1 MSQRANGEGSIY
13 RRADGRWTAACYVLR
28 PDGRRVRR
36 AVYGKTRKDVADQL
50 VVLITKT
57 KAGLPLAVE
66 SWTLERF
73 AEHWLKDV
81 VGPRLRPST
90 LSSYRETLRLHIL
103 PPLGRM
109 NLRSLTPTHV
119 RTLLANK
126 AADGLGRR
134 SVQIIH
140 STLRTMLSDAMREE
154 LIERNVATV
163 VRPPSAQQ
171 VEVQPWSTVEASR
184 FLAASA
190 DHRLH
195 ALFAVGVALGLRKG
209 ELLALRWDDVDLE
222 GGVVHVRQNVQRL
235 PEIGLVFGPPKS
247 NKSRRTIP
255 LPAASAKVLRTH
267 RANQAAEALALGP
280 AWGESGLVFTS
291 AVGTVI
297 EPRNLNRFFD
307 ELIAKAGVR
316 RIRFHDLR
324 HTCASLL
331 LAQHVPARIVM
342 EILGHSQLAMTTDL
356 YSHVMPTALREAADA
371 MDRVFIQ
378 PN

>member
-1 MSQRANGEGSIY
+1 
-13 RRADGRWTAACYVLR
+13 
-28 PDGRRVRR
+28 
-36 AVYGKTRKDVADQL
+36 VYGKTRKDVADQL
-50 VVLITKT
+50 AVLIAKT

-73 AEHWLKDV
+73 AEHWLTHV

-90 LSSYRETLRLHIL
+90 LSSYRETLRLHVL
-103 PPLGRM
+103 PTLGRM

-126 AADGLGRR
+126 AADGLGAR

-140 STLRTMLSDAMREE
+140 STLRTMLSEAMREE
-154 LIERNVATV
+154 LIERNVVTV
-163 VRPPSAQQ
+163 VRPPSVER
-171 VEVQPWSTVEASR
+171 VEVQPWSTEEASG

-222 GGVVHVRQNVQRL
+222 GGVLNVRQNVQRL
-235 PEIGLVFGPPKS
+235 PEMGLVFGPPKS
-247 NKSRRTIP
+247 NKSRRTVP

-280 AWGESGLVFTS
+280 G
-291 AVGTVI
+291 
-297 EPRNLNRFFD
+297 
-307 ELIAKAGVR
+307 
-316 RIRFHDLR
+316 
-324 HTCASLL
+324 
-331 LAQHVPARIVM
+331 
-342 EILGHSQLAMTTDL
+342 
-356 YSHVMPTALREAADA
+356 
-371 MDRVFIQ
+371 
-378 PN
+378 

>member
-1 MSQRANGEGSIY
+1 MNQRANGEGSIY

-28 PDGRRVRR
+28 PDGSRVRR
-36 AVYGKTRKDVADQL
+36 AVYGKTRKDVADRL
-50 VVLITKT
+50 AVLITKT

-66 SWTLERF
+66 SWTVERF
-73 AEHWLKDV
+73 AEHWLTHV
-81 VGPRLRPST
+81 IGPRLRPST

-103 PPLGRM
+103 PTLGRM

-134 SVQIIH
+134 SAQIIH
-140 STLRTMLSDAMREE
+140 STLRTMLSEAMREE

-163 VRPPSAQQ
+163 VRPPSIEQ
-171 VEVQPWSTVEASR
+171 VEVQPWSTAEASR
-184 FLAASA
+184 FLATSA

-209 ELLALRWDDVDLE
+209 ELLALRWDDVDLH

-235 PEIGLVFGPPKS
+235 PEVGLVFGPPKS

-267 RANQAAEALALGP
+267 RANQAAESLAVGP
-280 AWGESGLVFTS
+280 GWVESGLVFTS

-331 LAQHVPARIVM
+331 LAQNVPARIVM

-356 YSHVMPTALREAADA
+356 YSHVMPTALRAAADA
-371 MDRVFIQ
+371 MDRALAR

>member
-1 MSQRANGEGSIY
+1 MSCDPTE
-13 RRADGRWTAACYVLR
+13 
-28 PDGRRVRR
+28 RVCAGLHMAR
-36 AVYGKTRKDVADQL
+36 TRKDVADQL
-50 VVLITKT
+50 AVLIAKT

-73 AEHWLKDV
+73 AEHWLKHV

-90 LSSYRETLRLHIL
+90 LSSYRETLRLHVL
-103 PPLGRM
+103 PTLGRT

-126 AADGLGRR
+126 AADGLGAR

-140 STLRTMLSDAMREE
+140 STLRSMLSEAMREE
-154 LIERNVATV
+154 LIERNVVTV
-163 VRPPSAQQ
+163 VRPPSVER
-171 VEVQPWSTVEASR
+171 VEVQPWSTEEASR

-222 GGVVHVRQNVQRL
+222 GGVLNVRQNVQRL
-235 PEIGLVFGPPKS
+235 PEMGLVFGPPKS

-267 RANQAAEALALGP
+267 RANQAARDGPCVRTGLGRLRPALYLDRRHGDRTAK
-280 AWGESGLVFTS
+280 F
-291 AVGTVI
+291 
-297 EPRNLNRFFD
+297 EPL
-307 ELIAKAGVR
+307 
-316 RIRFHDLR
+316 LR
-324 HTCASLL
+324 
-331 LAQHVPARIVM
+331 
-342 EILGHSQLAMTTDL
+342 
-356 YSHVMPTALREAADA
+356 
-371 MDRVFIQ
+371 
-378 PN
+378 